1 MIEAGGR
8 NAGSIIVLRDGREV
22 FDPDSQDKTAI
33 ISFQK
38 VFIGLV
44 GSIRVSV
51 FLPQLRHE
59 RK

>member
-22 FDPDSQDKTAI
+22 FDPNSQDKTA